1 MKRIFTIILIVF
13 TTVFAS
19 CKKMETPAVITF
31 ELTNITVLKT
41 ADDAA
46 TITATFDYPGDLSSF
61 TLCWDGDG
69 TLDSFNWNDKQ
80 FEAKFSGYTSYNH
93 TIWGTYFNG
102 ISTVTTPEYT
112 FTTY

>member
-19 CKKMETPAVITF
+19 CKKMETPAVITI

-69 TLDSFNWNDKQ
+69 TLDSFNWMTNNLKR
-80 FEAKFSGYTSYNH
+80 SSVVTHH
-93 TIWGTYFNG
+93 TI
-102 ISTVTTPEYT
+102 TPSGEHILMAYLL
-112 FTTY
+112 